1 MDQIVLRI
9 PTHLISMDKAFVFES
24 PDGGHSI
31 YRRPMGQIGPRE
43 LVSISP
49 ELQEKQELETL
60 WMRWIPILRD
70 SRDDPILKGM
80 LDQAMIYHSLKD
92 SP

>member
-1 MDQIVLRI
+1 MTDQ
-9 PTHLISMDKAFVFES
+9 HKAYVFES

-31 YRRPMGQIGPRE
+31 YRRPFNQPGPRE

-49 ELQEKQELETL
+49 ELQEKQELEAL

-80 LDQAMIYHSLKD
+80 LDQAMVYHSLKD